1 MSKNSSHCTVIIPN
15 WNGGARL
22 RRVLEDLGKQTE
34 RAARVLVVDNG
45 SADESGDAAEDAGA
59 EVVRLGENRGFAKAV
74 NAGLERAA
82 DAPLVAILN
91 NDVELP
97 PDWLAQMTA
106 GLGRYSDASFASGK
120 IFSAQQRDRLDGTFD
135 LVSRGL
141 TAWRAGHGRPDGVE
155 WNRER
160 YIAAASLTAAVFRR
174 DVFTRVGVLDERFGS
189 YLEDVDLALRCALE
203 GLTGVYLP
211 RAVCYHAG
219 SATLGAWS
227 AETVRLMAR
236 NQVLLAAKFGA
247 NRHTA
252 LAQRLWGLLATR
264 HGRMAAWRKGRSEGR
279 ALVASGEVG
288 LVRPNAA
295 VMLEVTLAEQERE
308 LRRLQEAGGAPMDWY
323 WRLYF
328 RLP

>member
-1 MSKNSSHCTVIIPN
+1 MSSSNCTVVIPN

-45 SADESGDAAEDAGA
+45 STDESGDAAEDAGA
-59 EVVRLGENRGFAKAV
+59 EVVRFSENLGFAKAV
-74 NAGLERAA
+74 NAGLERAST
-82 DAPLVAILN
+82 PLVAILN
-91 NDVELP
+91 NDLELT

-106 GLGRYSDASFASGK
+106 GLGRYADASFAAGK

-135 LVSRGL
+135 LISRGL
-141 TAWRAGHGRPDGVE
+141 AAWRAGHDRADGAE

-174 DVFTRVGVLDERFGS
+174 DVFTRVGMLDERFGS

-236 NQVLLAAKFGA
+236 NQVLLAAKFGS

-252 LAQRLWGLLATR
+252 LAQRLWGLLAAR
-264 HGRMAAWRKGRSEGR
+264 HGRLGAWRKGRGQGR
-279 ALVASGEVG
+279 TMVAAGEVG
-288 LVRPNAA
+288 LVAPNAA
-295 VMLEVTLAEQERE
+295 VMLESTLAEQERE
-308 LRRLQEAGGAPMDWY
+308 LRRLQEAGGAPMDRF
-323 WRLYF
+323 WRVYF
-328 RLP
+328 GLP